1 MRRSP
6 QDAGF
11 TLIEL
16 LVVILLI
23 SILAATAA
31 SRFFTTD
38 EIQPQ
43 QQRDAVIN
51 LLRQVQMQSMQD
63 SSGVYSRCPTL
74 LLQSTV
80 AGIARQNACNASASF
95 TVDSSDLSQID
106 LTGSTGFR
114 VTVSCDSRSYTEG
127 ETAPGVARSVRIYTL
142 DAVACSGTGT
152 CPDNAAAA
160 GANYV
165 ERRRQVQASD

>member
-1 MRRSP
+1 MKRA
-6 QDAGF
+6 QHGLGA
-11 TLIEL
+11 IAAIVV
-16 LVVILLI
+16 LVV
-23 SILAATAA
+23 LAALAAAVVRFGAVAQATTAQNLMAERA
-31 SRFFTTD
+31 SQAARAGTEWGLYQAFKGSWTTC
-38 EIQPQ
+38 
-43 QQRDAVIN
+43 
-51 LLRQVQMQSMQD
+51 
-63 SSGVYSRCPTL
+63 SGASQTL
-74 LLQSTV
+74 
-80 AGIARQNACNASASF
+80 
-95 TVDSSDLSQID
+95 D